1 MNSAIDQFFQYLE
14 KKEVENAPTQEVPPP
29 FEEMSPEAEAGKI
42 VGCHVPVVERTI
54 FVFVLQNQP

>member
-14 KKEVENAPTQEVPPP
+14 KREEEEAPTQEVAVP
-29 FEEMSPEAEAGKI
+29 FDLSPEAEAGKI